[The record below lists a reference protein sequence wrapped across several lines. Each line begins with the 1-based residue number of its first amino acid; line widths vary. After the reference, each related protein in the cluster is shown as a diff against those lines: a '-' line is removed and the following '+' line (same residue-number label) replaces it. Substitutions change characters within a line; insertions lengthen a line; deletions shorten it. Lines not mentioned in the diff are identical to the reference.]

1 MHFAVQQVQANKSN
15 SLRAKRKIFRKELLI
30 FGGCVVAALLF
41 ASLWYIYDASHGPT
55 DPFLFYIGWSFYMW
69 GLLAP
74 LAIWLTWRRPI
85 LSGTWT
91 RALPFHLAIG
101 LLLTAA
107 HLSMEAWIKWLRV
120 GEAWPLAEVLRH
132 YLSQHMEVGLAT
144 YWLVVGATQFYRTYD
159 QARTRQIRAAQLE
172 ARLAEAQVENLR
184 AQLHP
189 HFLFNTLQAAATL
202 IHEDPDGAE
211 DILLRLSE
219 LLRISLDE
227 MHTHE
232 IPLAR
237 EIQLVEHYIGIQQR
251 RFGDRLRFE
260 LEIDPDGASCAVP
273 TLVLQPLVENAVRHG
288 IGKSKQSDVVT
299 VRAFHD
305 AQKLCLEVAN
315 LTSTL
320 DDTPERLLLKGVGLS
335 NTQARLEQLY
345 GRDQSLSLFNLR
357 PKGVCVRLSI
367 PFRKLPADEEAPA
380 RLVTA

>member
-1 MHFAVQQVQANKSN
+1 MPSTVDQTQTSSRN
-15 SLRAKRKIFRKELLI
+15 SLGATGRMFGRKLLI
-30 FGGCVVAALLF
+30 SPDWMWVVLLF
-41 ASLWYIYDASHGPT
+41 ATLWYAYDVGHGPT
-55 DPFLFYIGWSFYMW
+55 DTFLYYVGCSCYMW
-69 GLLAP
+69 AVLTP
-74 LAIWLTWRRPI
+74 LAVWLARRYPIVSDTWMRAVPLHLVVGI
-85 LSGTWT
+85 FLTTAQLS
-91 RALPFHLAIG
+91 I
-101 LLLTAA
+101 
-107 HLSMEAWIKWLRV
+107 EAWIKWIRV
-120 GEAWPLAEVLRH
+120 GDQWPLSAVLRH
-132 YLSQHMEVGLAT
+132 YLSQHTEVGLAT
-144 YWLVVGATQFYRTYD
+144 YWLVVSATQFYRMYD

-172 ARLAEAQVENLR
+172 ARLAEAQIENLR
-184 AQLHP
+184 TQLHP

-232 IPLAR
+232 ISLAR

-299 VRAFHD
+299 IRAFHD

-345 GRDQSLSLFNLR
+345 GRDQSLSLFNLQS
-357 PKGVCVRLSI
+357 KGVCVRLSI